1 MNSEPDFFTD
11 LDALSREHTE
21 RIVSDD
27 IRARMEADI
36 WRERE
41 VRAAGQSI
49 RTYAERYY
57 MNAPVERTPPPMDA
71 RPGYRLTE
79 RDVWRMLTQAH
90 LDWSRGVNRET
101 EQAVIRALAQIFTRL
116 GMGDQRIGDTGL
128 DEALQQ
134 VDRRIEDLKRH
145 AAELREFPQR
155 HVAPPAQRPEYRE
168 VIVDSNPDAHN
179 HHVQFKILNIDDE
192 VVDAS
197 EWVLERQ
204 AGGTE
209 QAFQHRVLERQT
221 KGEDVFLRRY
231 NRCAHVN
238 LTVQVDREDDI

>member
-1 MNSEPDFFTD
+1 MNNEPDFFAD
-11 LDALSREHTE
+11 LEHMRQAQE
-21 RIVSDD
+21 RI
-27 IRARMEADI
+27 EAGI

-41 VRAAGQSI
+41 ARAASQSI
-49 RTYAERYY
+49 RTQAERYY

-90 LDWSRGVNRET
+90 HDWSRGVNPET
-101 EQAVIRALAQIFTRL
+101 ERAVIRALAQIFTRL
-116 GMGDQRIGDTGL
+116 GMGDQRISETGL
-128 DEALQQ
+128 DAALQQ
-134 VDRRIEDLKRH
+134 VDQRIEDLKRH

-155 HVAPPAQRPEYRE
+155 HVAAQQPQYRE
-168 VIVDSNPDAHN
+168 FIVDSNPDAHN

-204 AGGTE
+204 ASGTY
-209 QAFQHRVLERQT
+209 QNFMVRVLERQT
-221 KGEDVFLRRY
+221 RGEDVFLRRY

-238 LTVQVDREDDI
+238 LTVQVDREDDLR